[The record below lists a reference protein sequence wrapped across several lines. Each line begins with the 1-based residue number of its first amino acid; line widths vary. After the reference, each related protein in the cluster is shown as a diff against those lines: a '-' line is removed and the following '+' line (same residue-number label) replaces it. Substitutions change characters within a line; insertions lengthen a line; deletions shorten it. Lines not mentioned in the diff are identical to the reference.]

1 MLLKTTREIIGIIWK
16 IDNALFFSFAVQP
29 QSCIHNLAIFINISH
44 LKCGHSWIMLVILI
58 DALDL
63 NEYPSPQHPHDS
75 VQDDPKLLDD
85 GGSIPDCEISS
96 T

>member
-1 MLLKTTREIIGIIWK
+1 
-16 IDNALFFSFAVQP
+16 
-29 QSCIHNLAIFINISH
+29 
-44 LKCGHSWIMLVILI
+44 MLVILI

-96 T
+96 TWQKTCQTVNCLVCFVS